1 MWRSRTAPRTQPN
14 ELSGRSAWTAM
25 CSSAVSSAIRDT
37 GSPMIVTR
45 RPRCR
50 TRAPPASARAASR
63 AVSGV
68 RMCTYGNGP
77 ERRRCRDVLAYASSA
92 QARLVNGT
100 RRIRRSGELTGL
112 IIM

>member
-1 MWRSRTAPRTQPN
+1 VDGDVLLGGQLGDPGHREPDDRDPQATLPDPGAPRLGQGGQP
-14 ELSGRSAWTAM
+14 GG
-25 CSSAVSSAIRDT
+25 V
-37 GSPMIVTR
+37 R
-45 RPRCR
+45 RPY
-50 TRAPPASARAASR
+50 
-63 AVSGV
+63 VHV
-68 RMCTYGNGP
+68 REWP